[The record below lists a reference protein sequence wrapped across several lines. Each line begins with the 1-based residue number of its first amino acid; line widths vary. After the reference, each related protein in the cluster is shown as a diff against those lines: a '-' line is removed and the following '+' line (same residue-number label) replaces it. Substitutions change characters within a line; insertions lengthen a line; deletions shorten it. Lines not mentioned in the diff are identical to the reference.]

1 MSRWAVLHCTAFR
14 NVKHILNLFFVRF
27 ELGRLIV
34 LVIIAI
40 TLTLFIA
47 DSNVVAERLFQS
59 PTSPSAQPLPTQ
71 PPPPPPTQPPPATQ
85 PPTQPPPAEQPSTEQ
100 SSEQSPPQQSTE
112 PSESTTETEPPVSEP
127 LPEGS
132 EPPPFI
138 QPTVETQGDSF
149 DEDQSFS
156 DEEEA
161 SSSNFILDR
170 VELIDSVVVSGAYV
184 WLCCGAI
191 LLLLIPLL
199 FLFLQIRGQIK
210 IQREE
215 DY

>member
-47 DSNVVAERLFQS
+47 DNNVVAERLFQS

-71 PPPPPPTQPPPATQ
+71 PPPTQPA
-85 PPTQPPPAEQPSTEQ
+85 TQPPPAEQPSTEQ
-100 SSEQSPPQQSTE
+100 STEQQSTE
-112 PSESTTETEPPVSEP
+112 PSESTTETEQPVSEP

-138 QPTVETQGDSF
+138 QPTAETQVDSF
-149 DEDQSFS
+149 EGDQSFS
-156 DEEEA
+156 NEEA

-170 VELIDSVVVSGAYV
+170 VELIDSIVVSGAYV